1 MINYHFY
8 LFFFIAIVKHKSVQ
22 SSKYHEDSQCSDH
35 GKKTSC
41 VIKHARL
48 LVAGKSVKRGSC
60 GSNYCK
66 ITELNRE
73 LSMARFEC
81 FENVDEQLVQLI
93 FANPNEKNIFFTW
106 NLQLAFLIWVVVSS
120 RERGCSSKDRNANC
134 NTWRWYCTGAKGT
147 PTLVGSFSHY
157 LRNFTHK

>member
-1 MINYHFY
+1 M
-8 LFFFIAIVKHKSVQ
+8 LRSW
-22 SSKYHEDSQCSDH
+22 E
-35 GKKTSC
+35 KKSC

-81 FENVDEQLVQLI
+81 FENVDEQIVQLI
-93 FANPNEKNIFFTW
+93 FVNPNEKNILHMKFTVGIFDLSCGFF
-106 NLQLAFLIWVVVSS
+106 
-120 RERGCSSKDRNANC
+120 
-134 NTWRWYCTGAKGT
+134 KGT
-147 PTLVGSFSHY
+147 WLF
-157 LRNFTHK
+157 K